1 MFHSNFFNEDS
12 LERIA
17 GLVDHPEYLHP
28 KTANKKNL
36 EVAKVLTIIDPRQP
50 LPEAGNV
57 QYDSGEISRV
67 LVSSLGC
74 RLYVVSVRRLV
85 TSLSDARQF
94 QRSAV
99 SVNPLLM
106 LQQTALRSTDR
117 SLGVRTLEGED
128 LRIRNSGLQ

>member
-1 MFHSNFFNEDS
+1 M
-12 LERIA
+12 
-17 GLVDHPEYLHP
+17 DHPEYLHP